1 MTMDGDGVS
10 QIVAALEVVHRPSSS
25 SEDRRQ
31 AQGVSISLAFF
42 IFFFSLFMWEPDD
55 EPKML
60 TTVPRESKTEGGRSL
75 LGLATCESQECQ

>member
-42 IFFFSLFMWEPDD
+42 FPLIYVKPDG
-55 EPKML
+55 EFKIANNSSSR
-60 TTVPRESKTEGGRSL
+60 V
-75 LGLATCESQECQ
+75 